1 MEMDIK
7 RFLLHL
13 LLGTGAALV
22 IFLTSLQVP
31 LLGVVTSILTPLP
44 VMILCHFWGLRGGI
58 LAVLIAS
65 LVISTAF
72 NALLGLIFLT
82 EFGLLGI
89 LLYYYLARRGLPWDR
104 GIVFSSSIV
113 LGIMA
118 LLAISY
124 GMFTSSNLTDWI
136 REEIHE
142 TGRRLLEF
150 YPVEN
155 PEDQSLWI
163 ASDRFLGFVLR
174 IFPALLIL
182 TLWLE
187 GIVNILL
194 LRRIMSRTSAGDG
207 GIVVSPEFSTWMCP
221 DKLVWAGILG
231 SFLIMTKVS
240 PLLTIGINTV
250 ILLLAV
256 YFLQG
261 IAIVSFFFKKKNVP
275 LGFRVI
281 GYMLIG
287 IIQFLP
293 FLVAALGLFDIWI
306 DFRKLR
312 PRVAAYKKS
321 L

>member
-1 MEMDIK
+1 MEMHIK

-31 LLGVVTSILTPLP
+31 LVGVVTSILTPLP
-44 VMILCHFWGLRGGI
+44 VMVLCHFWGLRGGI

-89 LLYYYLARRGLPWDR
+89 LLYYYLARRGFPWDR
-104 GIVFSSSIV
+104 GIVFSSLIV

-118 LLAISY
+118 LLAIAY
-124 GMFTSSNLTDWI
+124 GMFTSSNLTHWI

-142 TGRRLLEF
+142 TGRRVLEF

-155 PEDQSLWI
+155 TKDQPLWI
-163 ASDRFLGFVLR
+163 ASDRFLEFILR

-187 GIVNILL
+187 GIVNVVLL
-194 LRRIMSRTSAGDG
+194 KRITSRSASGAG
-207 GIVVSPEFSTWMCP
+207 GIDMSPAFSTWMCP

-231 SFLIMTKVS
+231 GFLIMTKVS
-240 PLLTIGINTV
+240 PLLTIGINIV
-250 ILLLAV
+250 ILLSAV
-256 YFLQG
+256 YLLQG
-261 IAIVSFFFKKKNVP
+261 IAIVSFFFKKKKVP
-275 LGFRVI
+275 LGFRML

-293 FLVAALGLFDIWI
+293 FLIAALGLFDIWI

-312 PRVAAYKKS
+312 PKS
-321 L
+321 RSLQESA